1 MLFGIGCDIE
11 EISRFNKLVAMDEFV
26 DLVFLPL
33 EKEYCRNKQ
42 VPEQHFAVRFCGKEA
57 VIKALASV
65 NIGKVDFLDIEIIND
80 GKGVPRVRISKNIR
94 QNIDIKLSLSHSRN
108 SALAQALVIIN

>member
-33 EKEYCRNKQ
+33 EADSNTA
-42 VPEQHFAVRFCGKEA
+42 VPDL
-57 VIKALASV
+57 ALTALP
-65 NIGKVDFLDIEIIND
+65 F
-80 GKGVPRVRISKNIR
+80 PRRR
-94 QNIDIKLSLSHSRN
+94 R
-108 SALAQALVIIN
+108 